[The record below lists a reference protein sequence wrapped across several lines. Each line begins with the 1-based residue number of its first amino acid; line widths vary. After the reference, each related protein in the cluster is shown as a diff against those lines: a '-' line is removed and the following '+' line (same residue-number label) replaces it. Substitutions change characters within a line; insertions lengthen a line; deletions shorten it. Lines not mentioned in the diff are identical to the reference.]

1 MSSPSLKSSQ
11 NASASAG
18 APRLFVLEINAGRI
32 HSMNTDGSDRKTI
45 VSDCHLPDGIVVD
58 AEAGHVYWTNMGIPN
73 LNDGSV
79 ERADID
85 GKNRKVI
92 VAKGVTHSPKQIILD
107 KKGGKLY
114 WCDREG
120 MRVMRCNLDG
130 SKLETLIETGRG
142 EADSR
147 DATRW
152 CVGLTIDPKFGHL
165 YWSQKGPDNAGLG
178 RISRANLE
186 IPDGQTAA
194 NRSDIEIFFD
204 DLPEPIDLEL
214 DLAKGLQVV
223 ATDIAPNAEAALRKF
238 VETAWPALKRLGLS
252 PGASQSNL
260 KFTADI
266 AQALAGA
273 DLVQENGPERI
284 DFKQKLYGQL
294 DELLPPEVIIAS
306 SSSGL
311 TMSEIQKGAASHPER
326 CVIGHPFNP
335 PHLIPLTQI
344 VAGAKPSD
352 ATIRRAAGFYTSIGQ
367 RTVRVNKEMPGHV
380 ANRLQAALSRE
391 IYYLVA
397 EGVVSAADV
406 DTALSWGPGLRWGV
420 MGGLMLNHLGGGP
433 GGIEHFFQQF
443 TGPMTAWWK
452 TLGSPVLTPELQK
465 KLIDS
470 VHAEVGSRT
479 IEELEAHR
487 DEVLL
492 GLRELRTKAE
502 KTPATPK
509 AAARAG

>member
-1 MSSPSLKSSQ
+1 MSQTKPIRRIAIIGTGVIG
-11 NASASAG
+11 AS
-18 APRLFVLEINAGRI
+18 
-32 HSMNTDGSDRKTI
+32 
-45 VSDCHLPDGIVVD
+45 
-58 AEAGHVYWTNMGIPN
+58 WT
-73 LNDGSV
+73 
-79 ERADID
+79 A
-85 GKNRKVI
+85 
-92 VAKGVTHSPKQIILD
+92 
-107 KKGGKLY
+107 LY
-114 WCDREG
+114 
-120 MRVMRCNLDG
+120 
-130 SKLETLIETGRG
+130 
-142 EADSR
+142 
-147 DATRW
+147 
-152 CVGLTIDPKFGHL
+152 
-165 YWSQKGPDNAGLG
+165 
-178 RISRANLE
+178 
-186 IPDGQTAA
+186 
-194 NRSDIEIFFD
+194 
-204 DLPEPIDLEL
+204 
-214 DLAKGLQVV
+214 LAKGLQVV

-260 KFTADI
+260 TFTADI

-294 DELLPPEVIIAS
+294 DELLPPDVIIAS

-326 CVIGHPFNP
+326 CVIAHPFNP
-335 PHLIPLTQI
+335 PHLIPLVEI
-344 VAGAKPSD
+344 VGGAKTSE
-352 ATIRRAAGFYTSIGQ
+352 ATIRRADEFYTSIGQ

-420 MGGLMLNHLGGGP
+420 MGGMMLNHLGGGP

-452 TLGSPVLTPELQK
+452 TLGSPVLTPEVQK

-470 VHAEVGSRT
+470 VHAEAGSRT
-479 IEELEAHR
+479 IEELEAER

-492 GLRELRTKAE
+492 GLIELRKQAGKASSPRLRE
-502 KTPATPK
+502 
-509 AAARAG
+509 RVL